1 MGVVFM
7 GGFGWLQRD
16 AKIHAKPPAGL
27 WGAPLLGITF
37 GLGWAPC
44 IGPTYSAVQL
54 LSLSGGSSA
63 AKGAFLAFVYSL
75 GLGIPFLLIALA
87 VRRGIGVMSF
97 FRKHRLA
104 IQRTGG
110 GHPDP
115 ARHPDGQRCVGHLG
129 LRVAVLVPNR
139 CEIADLMSE
148 RVNEK
153 KKSPKPEAVLPTLG
167 PLGMLRWAW
176 TQLTSMRTAL
186 FLLLLLAVAAVP
198 GSLFPQRPANP
209 AIVTQY
215 IKDHPDYGKILDSL
229 QLYDVYSSAW
239 FSAIYILLFISLI
252 GCVIPRAIAHYKAMR
267 SQPPRTPARLSR
279 LPEYGTLVI
288 PADAGIP
295 ASAAITDA
303 AELLKKRGYRVDV
316 RDRDGARP
324 VLGCRARL
332 PEGSRQPR
340 LPHLADRRA
349 GLGGGRRP
357 LRLQRA
363 ADPGGGRHVRQHPGR
378 LRPVHARAPISRAAS
393 SSPIRS
399 SWTSSTS
406 RFDRESKGKFGQ
418 PIDFTADVTTK
429 ENPDAP
435 AKKEVLKVNDPL
447 SLGGTSMYLT
457 GNGYAPVVTVRDG
470 AGNVAMQGPV
480 VAKLQGENY
489 YSSVVIKVP
498 DAKPEQLAFA
508 GFFLPTAFVTDKG
521 VSFSGDPELINPQLT
536 LNSYFGDL
544 GLDAGS
550 PQNVFELD
558 VKKLTPL
565 NARNLAT
572 KGIVLAP
579 GSSYTLP
586 NGKGSISFD
595 GVKRYIG
602 VDIHHNP
609 GQLYALIFALLAVA
623 GLVTSLYVNRRRV
636 WVRTGTHEDGRTMV
650 EYGLLARGEDHRLA
664 GEAAAIRKLLSDEW
678 LLGEDATTGSQPA
691 PSSNSG

>member
-1 MGVVFM
+1 
-7 GGFGWLQRD
+7 
-16 AKIHAKPPAGL
+16 
-27 WGAPLLGITF
+27 
-37 GLGWAPC
+37 
-44 IGPTYSAVQL
+44 
-54 LSLSGGSSA
+54 
-63 AKGAFLAFVYSL
+63 
-75 GLGIPFLLIALA
+75 
-87 VRRGIGVMSF
+87 
-97 FRKHRLA
+97 
-104 IQRTGG
+104 
-110 GHPDP
+110 
-115 ARHPDGQRCVGHLG
+115 
-129 LRVAVLVPNR
+129 
-139 CEIADLMSE
+139 MSE
-148 RVNEK
+148 RVNVKK
-153 KKSPKPEAVLPTLG
+153 KKSPKPDAVLPALG

-239 FSAIYILLFISLI
+239 FSAIYLLLFVSLI

-288 PADAGIP
+288 PSDAGIP
-295 ASAAITDA
+295 ASDAISTA
-303 AELLKKRGYRVDV
+303 AELLKKRGYRVDI

-324 VLGCRARL
+324 SLGAERGFFREVGNLVFHTALIGVLVSVAAGGLFGYSGQRIL
-332 PEGSRQPR
+332 VEGDTFVNTLVGYDQFSPGTNFQSSQLQPYSVQ
-340 LPHLADRRA
+340 LDKFN
-349 GLGGGRRP
+349 
-357 LRLQRA
+357 
-363 ADPGGGRHVRQHPGR
+363 
-378 LRPVHARAPISRAAS
+378 I
-393 SSPIRS
+393 
-399 SWTSSTS
+399 T
-406 RFDRESKGKFGQ
+406 FDRESKGKFGQ
-418 PIDFTADVTTK
+418 PIDFTAAVTTK
-429 ENPDAP
+429 ENPGAP

-447 SLGGTSMYLT
+447 SLGGTSVYLT

-470 AGNVAMQGPV
+470 AGNIAMQGPV

-498 DAKPEQLAFA
+498 DAKPDQLAFA

-536 LNSYFGDL
+536 LNSYYGDL
-544 GLDAGS
+544 GLNAGS

-558 VKKLTPL
+558 VQKLTPL
-565 NARNLAT
+565 NARNLPT

-579 GSSYTLP
+579 GSRYTLP

-609 GQLYALIFALLAVA
+609 GQLYALIFALLAVG

-664 GEAAAIRKLLSDEW
+664 GEAAAIRKLLAGEW
-678 LLGEDATTGSQPA
+678 QLAEDATRGSQPV
-691 PSSNSG
+691 PSRTTDNDRADTAANGGGATHATPEQPAEDFIQSTAGSSESKKDQ